1 MSNNFYCNFTAASDP
16 ISLECFKKSLDKFW
30 CRAEIKDSSS
40 TAVSASTTEC
50 GLLANGWDAVEE
62 MVEQSPALSFTG
74 TLYTTRHREYLWGF
88 EGRAGATTWQTEVDP
103 VCKTVGAAC

>member
-62 MVEQSPALSFTG
+62 MVEQFPALSFTG